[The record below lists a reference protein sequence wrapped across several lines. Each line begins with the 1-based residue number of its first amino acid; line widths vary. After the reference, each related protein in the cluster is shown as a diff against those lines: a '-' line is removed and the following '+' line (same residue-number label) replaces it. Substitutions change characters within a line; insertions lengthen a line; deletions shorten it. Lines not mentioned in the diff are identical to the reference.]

1 MRNRTLIALGIAGA
15 MTVAACA
22 GTTDP
27 TVTTAAVVPG
37 TSESDDTETT
47 TPSDPAAIVAE
58 LQARLDE
65 LAAEIENSEAAEQL
79 QSNWAELQAG
89 FAAALAGIGEDGTV
103 DLSGME
109 DRLEEFEAEIEA
121 LGDEVEPE
129 LRDAW
134 ERFQSELEQ
143 LMP

>member
-1 MRNRTLIALGIAGA
+1 MRNRTLIAFGIAGA
-15 MTVAACA
+15 MTIAACA

-37 TSESDDTETT
+37 TSGSDDTATT
-47 TPSDPAAIVAE
+47 GSDPAAMAAE
-58 LQARLDE
+58 LRARIDE

-89 FAAALAGIGEDGTV
+89 FTAALAGIGEDGTV
-103 DLSGME
+103 DLSGVE
-109 DRLEEFEAEIEA
+109 DGLEEFEAEIED
-121 LGDEVEPE
+121 LGDQVEPE

-134 ERFQSELEQ
+134 ERFQSELQQ